1 MAYSHILTVTSSYLT
16 LRFLIKIDPQWIMY
30 GIPLG
35 TKGITC
41 AIYPLHSMHVLKGQT
56 ILMTMTTVLA
66 LKTVIEPK
74 AVAQGYVILVWDLS
88 RMVIHKR
95 KVHLRKETFPSFTG
109 TEEGESNGWDSPGTE
124 EDGNHDWDSRGTE
137 EGGSDGQAET

>member
-1 MAYSHILTVTSSYLT
+1 
-16 LRFLIKIDPQWIMY
+16 MY
-30 GIPLG
+30 RIPLG
-35 TKGITC
+35 TRGIAC

-74 AVAQGYVILVWDLS
+74 TVAQGYVILVWDLS
-88 RMVIHKR
+88 HMVIHKR

-137 EGGSDGQAET
+137 EGEAMARLRLTWYRAGWERWPGWDLEVECTNCNLE